1 MLLLFVS
8 FRLLAILL
16 LRPGGFVADASDYD
30 FYMAW
35 GEMTPQGKHVYDNM
49 WTAYPPLFPALML
62 PIFELSS
69 RIPPWVEPRFF
80 FHTFFGAFLLLF
92 ESGNLILIYRLAAK
106 LVEKPDKGSLNA
118 KARTAAAELSLS
130 GQGAPAAIYAP
141 TGIIPPSP
149 LLPVILYALLFT
161 PVYTLLGWFEATP
174 LFFMLLGL
182 DLLLSNRR
190 GSWLLSAAAAALG
203 FLTKLTPAL
212 LVPIAVRWLGAKLSW
227 QALRA
232 EWFDRRSS
240 GNLRRPIFY
249 ALLFAAVIVGVG
261 YPLVAANP
269 SLALSSLRIQSIRPP
284 WQTIWALLDGY
295 YEAGI
300 VPLRMDNLVG
310 LAAPLWQSS
319 LPWNIITL
327 LFGLLYLWLYTRPYD
342 WTAPRT
348 PVAFAAAS
356 VIWLFLYSKGWSPQF
371 LVWILVFIVLLLPT
385 LRGMV
390 VAVLLM
396 ALNFAESSVFLIM
409 LPNEHWM
416 LWGAVLV
423 RTVLLILL
431 LAEFLAQIWPA
442 ARQKVV
448 LQRVAAVSMW
458 AVMLLTVAGAL
469 VSAPV
474 AADAYRAR
482 RWAETPCRDA
492 IAYLQEQAVWPN
504 RLIVTAQPE
513 VWREFYPWLHNF
525 IPVTQ
530 RRSLRHVGQY
540 DIRIVEAY
548 SPTDEAPEMV
558 MSRLLE
564 ELGQVGE
571 FWWVEN
577 TQAPANQLAYSAPYF
592 AQPNVQT
599 LESQQLGSCIVRR
612 VVQINGEAVA
622 QVQGEPIR
630 LQAVKL
636 AQAQAVI
643 PATAEAGVD
652 LHLVLYWQADAS
664 MAESYTVFTQLFDPG
679 GALIAQQDNLPVQ
692 GLAPTN
698 TWQPGALIRDVYRL
712 SIPAN
717 SPAGTYSLHV
727 GLYNDAG
734 RLQLT
739 LADGGSADHVVV
751 AVEIK

>member
-1 MLLLFVS
+1 MMLERGRSFYRRHELFCIVLLLFVS

-16 LRPGGFVADASDYD
+16 FRPGGFVADASDYD

-69 RIPPWVEPRFF
+69 RIPPWVEPRLF

-106 LVEKPDKGSLNA
+106 LVEKLDSNGIEGR
-118 KARTAAAELSLS
+118 ARTAAAELSLS
-130 GQGAPAAIYAP
+130 GEGAPAAIHAP
-141 TGIIPPSP
+141 TGVTSLSPLLPFPPSP

-182 DLLLSNRR
+182 DLLLSRRR

-212 LVPIAVRWLGAKLSW
+212 LVPIAVRWLGARLSW
-227 QALRA
+227 RALRT
-232 EWFDRRSS
+232 EWFDRQAS
-240 GNLRRPIFY
+240 GNLLRPLIY
-249 ALLFAAVIVGVG
+249 TLLFAAVIVGVG

-269 SLALSSLRIQSIRPP
+269 ALAFSSLRIQSIRPP

-295 YEAGI
+295 YEAGS

-310 LAAPLWQSS
+310 LAAPLWQSR
-319 LPWNIITL
+319 LPWNVITL

-342 WTAPRT
+342 WSRPRT

-396 ALNFAESSVFLIM
+396 GLNFVESSVFLIM

-416 LWGAVLV
+416 LWGAVLA

-431 LAEFLAQIWPA
+431 LGEFVAQIWPKA
-442 ARQKVV
+442 GQKLI
-448 LQRVAAVSMW
+448 LQRMAAVSMW
-458 AVMLLTVAGAL
+458 AVTLLTVAGAL

-548 SPTDEAPEMV
+548 SPTDEAPEAV
-558 MSRLLE
+558 MSRLLN
-564 ELGQVGE
+564 ELGQAGE

-577 TQAPANQLAYSAPYF
+577 AQATADQLAYSTPYF

-612 VVQINGEAVA
+612 VVQINHESVA
-622 QVQGEPIR
+622 TAQDEPIR

-636 AQAQAVI
+636 GQAAVG
-643 PATAEAGVD
+643 AD
-652 LHLVLYWQADAS
+652 LHLVLYWQADAPV
-664 MAESYTVFTQLFDPG
+664 AGSYTVFTQLFDPG
-679 GALIAQQDNLPVQ
+679 SALIAQQDNLPVE
-692 GLAPTN
+692 GLAPAI
-698 TWQPGALIRDVYRL
+698 PG
-712 SIPAN
+712 
-717 SPAGTYSLHV
+717 SPAG
-727 GLYNDAG
+727 
-734 RLQLT
+734 
-739 LADGGSADHVVV
+739 
-751 AVEIK
+751 